1 MSEIIRPAVL
11 TDLPDVWALIR
22 RTRELF
28 KQAGIDQWQKG
39 HPSENTLEQ
48 DIALGRGLVVEENGR
63 VLAYFAL
70 CFDGDP
76 NYARIEN
83 GAWLTNGPF
92 CVLHRLAV
100 REELRRTG
108 AAGRVFDYW
117 EAQTRLRGLASMRA
131 DTHPDNLP
139 MQNLLRKKGFTP
151 CGIIYVCDGGARV
164 AFEKPLS

>member
-1 MSEIIRPAVL
+1 MSETIRPASL
-11 TDLPDVWALIR
+11 TDLPDIWAIIR
-22 RTRELF
+22 RAQELF

-39 HPSENTLEQ
+39 YPDENTLEQ
-48 DIALGRGLVVEENGR
+48 DIALGRGHLLENQGR

-70 CFDGDP
+70 CFDGEP
-76 NYARIEN
+76 NYTHIEN

-92 CVLHRLAV
+92 SVLHRLAV
-100 REELRRTG
+100 REEVRRTG

-117 EAQTRLRGLASMRA
+117 EAQTRRLGLASMRA

-139 MQNLLRKKGFTP
+139 MQNLLRKRGFTP